1 MSDGDERDTTI
12 ARLTQENDRLRAEN
26 GALRPRVSDL
36 EHRLRILTRHHEHEH
51 HPHDLPPSDT
61 HG

>member
-12 ARLTQENDRLRAEN
+12 ARLRQENDRLRAEN
-26 GALRPRVSDL
+26 NEIRPRYAAALS
-36 EHRLRILTRHHEHEH
+36 ELTRLKRHHDTEH
-51 HPHDLPPSDT
+51 HPHDLPPSDP